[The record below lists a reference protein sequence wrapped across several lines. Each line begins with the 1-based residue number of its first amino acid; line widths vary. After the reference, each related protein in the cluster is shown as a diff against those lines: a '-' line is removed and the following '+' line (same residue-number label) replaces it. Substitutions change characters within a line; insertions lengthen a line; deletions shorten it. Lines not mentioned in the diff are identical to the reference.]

1 MPRTSHRLP
10 TSIYLACTCLLL
22 ALAAAQFA
30 PLSAAAQGA
39 AGAPG
44 SKDFIE
50 AVKQYNGKDYEGA
63 LKKFSA
69 LVQSQPNSADAFYYL
84 GSCCQQ
90 TGRLQDAQRYYQYVV
105 LRFPGTRAAQYAKP
119 ALDALEKSGVNVV
132 GAATKEPEAA
142 KDDKTK
148 ELERILK
155 GTDAEVGEL
164 QGPDEDRVPVHRNR
178 SGHMEATVT
187 VNGRTIDM
195 IYDTG
200 ASGTCISLAAWK
212 RLGNAAP
219 TRNPDAFSSG
229 VGGTDPFWLEP
240 VTFGMGKFTRKMKVM
255 VLKSL
260 PMDGLIGQTFFKD
273 MQYNL
278 SSSANYIHLLRKE
291 SRTAA
296 RSVPFN
302 TIDIP
307 FTRIGN
313 NMYVDAKIEGRPI
326 QMVFDTGAST
336 TLVSSMQAGMM
347 GLHPTGDY
355 YVGGVSGVGGSRSA
369 IAFHVDNI
377 SLGSVEKR
385 NFLITVSNSG
395 VSLLG
400 MDFLGDRRYVIDNE
414 KSMIRFFR

>member
-1 MPRTSHRLP
+1 MSISKSIRL
-10 TSIYLACTCLLL
+10 SCLSLAALLL
-22 ALAAAQFA
+22 MPIACSL
-30 PLSAAAQGA
+30 PGRAQGA
-39 AGAPG
+39 AAN
-44 SKDFIE
+44 KDFGE
-50 AVKQYNGKDYEGA
+50 AVKLYNAKDYEGA
-63 LKKFSA
+63 LKRFTA
-69 LVQSQPNSADAFYYL
+69 LVQSQPSSADAFYYL
-84 GSCCQQ
+84 GSCCQL
-90 TGRLQDAQRYYQYVV
+90 TGRVQDAQRYYQYVV
-105 LRFPGTRAAQYAKP
+105 LRFPSTRAAQYAKP
-119 ALDALEKSGVNVV
+119 ALDSLEKKGSTVSAV
-132 GAATKEPEAA
+132 AKEPEGE
-142 KDDKTK
+142 KDDKTA

-155 GTDAEVGEL
+155 GTDAEIGEL
-164 QGPDEDRVPVHRNR
+164 SGPDEDRVPVHRNR

-187 VNGRTIDM
+187 VNGRTLDM

-212 RLGNAAP
+212 RLGNVAP
-219 TRNPDAFSSG
+219 TRKPDAYSSG
-229 VGGTDPFWLEP
+229 VGGSDPFWLEP
-240 VTFGMGKFTRKMKVM
+240 VTFGMGKFSRKMKIM

-307 FTRIGN
+307 FTRMGN
-313 NMYVDAKIEGRPI
+313 NMYVEARIEGKPI

-336 TLVSSMQAGMM
+336 TLVSSMQAAMM
-347 GLHPTGDY
+347 GLHPTGEY

-369 IAFHVDNI
+369 IAFHVDHI
-377 SLGSVEKR
+377 ALGLVEKR
-385 NFLITVSNSG
+385 NFLITVSGTG

-414 KSMIRFFR
+414 KSLIRFFR